1 VFPAGTFGHSEV
13 SKRMSDDDRMDAD
26 GELLGRCLRGEVDAF
41 EGLVRR
47 HEKKMINIAFR
58 MIGDFEEACEVVQDA
73 FVSAYGNLGK
83 FKGASSFSTWLCS
96 IVLNLSRN
104 RLRQVKTRARREAA
118 SIGNPALANGGSV
131 TVEPAFAGA
140 SPLDELERKEIE
152 VKVQGCIEALEAE
165 FREAIVLRDIQN
177 FSYAE
182 IGDMLGVAE
191 GTVKSRLYRARTSV
205 RECLKRV
212 MGDS

>member
-1 VFPAGTFGHSEV
+1 MGTFGHSQV
-13 SKRMSDDDRMDAD
+13 SKQISDNEHMDAD
-26 GELLGRCLRGEVDAF
+26 EELLRRCLRGEVDAF
-41 EGLVRR
+41 GHLVKR
-47 HEKKMINIAFR
+47 HEKKMVNIAFR

-73 FVSAYGNLGK
+73 FVSAYRNLGK

-104 RLRQVKTRARREAA
+104 RLRQMKTRVRREAA
-118 SIGNPALANGGSV
+118 SIGNPALANGGSAA
-131 TVEPAFAGA
+131 VEPVFAGA

-165 FREAIVLRDIQN
+165 FREAIVLRDIQG
-177 FSYAE
+177 FGYAE
-182 IGDMLGVAE
+182 IRDILGIAE
-191 GTVKSRLYRARTSV
+191 GTVKSRLYRARASV